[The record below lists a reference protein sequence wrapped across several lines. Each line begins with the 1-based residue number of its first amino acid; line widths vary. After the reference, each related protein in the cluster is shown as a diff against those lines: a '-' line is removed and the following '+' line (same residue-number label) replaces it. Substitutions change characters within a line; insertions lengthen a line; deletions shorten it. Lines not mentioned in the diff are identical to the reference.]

1 MWTEKT
7 FNLTRRE
14 IRTSRPFEDVVAAIE
29 ARAPVVVQETN
40 HQLLGN
46 DTIDAI
52 GAGRLDSADLRRRV
66 EARLGSSGFM
76 LLMKIEHDLLMGD
89 LGRKHRSVQYAIGN
103 PLIAKDVSDA
113 APKVCLYTP
122 LRLAVLDRQ
131 SCCRTGG
138 RTLQT
143 PTPGPESCPTG
154 TRSLGRSRRRRAN
167 RLDQVRERVRQAYKR
182 TT

>member
-122 LRLAVLDRQ
+122 LRLAVLEDE
-131 SCCRTGG
+131 SDGSTWV
-138 RTLQT
+138 LYDS
-143 PTPGPESCPTG
+143 PESLMG
-154 TRSLGRSRRRRAN
+154 SFGSAAAQKIGSSLNQKLITLVEGA
-167 RLDQVRERVRQAYKR
+167 LG
-182 TT
+182 

>member
-1 MWTEKT
+1 MWTETT

-14 IRTSRPFEDVVAAIE
+14 IKTKRPFEDVVAAIE
-29 ARAPVVVQETN
+29 ARAPVVVLETN
-40 HQLLGN
+40 HQLLGR

-52 GAGRLDSADLRRRV
+52 GAGHLDSAELRRRV

-76 LLMKIEHDLLMGD
+76 LLMKIEHDLLMGN

-122 LRLAVLDRQ
+122 LRLAVMEDESDGSTWVLFD
-131 SCCRTGG
+131 S
-138 RTLQT
+138 
-143 PTPGPESCPTG
+143 PESLMGSFGSAAAQKIG
-154 TRSLGRSRRRRAN
+154 TSLNQRIATLIESAVG
-167 RLDQVRERVRQAYKR
+167 
-182 TT
+182 